1 VLDGM
6 YPSRPRWEFLA
17 LNFFGMMLAIAMLTE
32 RTRLYLGNRVREY
45 RSCSAGFTRVRVYP
59 GNGDAR
65 ERTWRCLSSRV
76 LWSSARAWRWRCR
89 W

>member
-32 RTRLYLGNRVREY
+32 RTVSIWVAELG
-45 RSCSAGFTRVRVYP
+45 ST
-59 GNGDAR
+59 
-65 ERTWRCLSSRV
+65 
-76 LWSSARAWRWRCR
+76 ARARPDLP
-89 W
+89 